1 MRYLAAAAGAL
12 GMVALLLAMAG
23 LYAVVSFAV
32 SLRTREIGVRMA
44 IGATPG
50 DVTRL
55 VIRQAVRLMT
65 IGAVAG
71 LALTLPLTFAMRA
84 IFIGVS
90 PFDPLAFL
98 PMLGALALVTL
109 VATIVPARRAA
120 RIDPVSAL
128 RAE

>member
-1 MRYLAAAAGAL
+1 
-12 GMVALLLAMAG
+12 
-23 LYAVVSFAV
+23 
-32 SLRTREIGVRMA
+32 
-44 IGATPG
+44 
-50 DVTRL
+50 
-55 VIRQAVRLMT
+55 MT

-71 LALTLPLTFAMRA
+71 LALTVPLTFAMRA

-98 PMLGALALVTL
+98 PMLAALAVVTL